1 MKIGIDT
8 GHTLTGADTGAQGNG
23 LREEVLTREV
33 GKYVISKLKALGHT
47 VIECAL
53 DTSNTLGQSLSHRYN
68 TANDNNVDLFVS
80 IHFNCFNSCA
90 CGTEIYTWKGK
101 ETSRADAVLK
111 NLVSLG
117 FVNRGIK
124 DGSKLAV
131 IKNTKAESMLI
142 EVCFIDNSTDITRY
156 KNYGPERIADEIVK
170 GLLGQ
175 GVSTPTE
182 KPIESIPQKPIS
194 KIEPK
199 KTWEINIQGDIIRRL
214 QEELNNQF
222 GASIKVDGYAGDNT
236 INKLITVRQGAIGSI
251 TRIIQ
256 ELLISKGY
264 SIGQYGAD
272 GVFGQG
278 TYNAILELQKKNGL
292 GADGIVGKNT
302 WKVLLKK

>member
-47 VIECAL
+47 VMECAL
-53 DTSNTLGQSLSHRYN
+53 DNADTLGQSLAHRYN

-90 CGTEIYTWKGK
+90 YGTEVFTWKGNK
-101 ETSRADAVLK
+101 TSRADAVLK

-142 EVCFIDNSTDITRY
+142 EVCFIDNVTDIARY
-156 KNYGPERIADEIVK
+156 KNYGPEKIADAIVK
-170 GLLGQ
+170 GLVG
-175 GVSTPTE
+175 
-182 KPIESIPQKPIS
+182 ESIGTSTQKPVVPTPQKPIS
-194 KIEPK
+194 QIESK

-214 QEELNNQF
+214 QAELNNQF
-222 GASIKVDGYAGDNT
+222 GAGIKVDGYAGDNT
-236 INKLITVRQGAIGSI
+236 VNKLITVRSGARGNI
-251 TRIIQ
+251 TRIVQ
-256 ELLISKGY
+256 ELLIRKGY
-264 SIGQYGAD
+264 SVGSYGAD

-278 TYNAILELQKKNGL
+278 TYKAILQLQSKNGL
-292 GADGIVGKNT
+292 SADGIVGKNT

>member
-8 GHTLTGADTGAQGNG
+8 GHTLTGDDTGAQGNG

-33 GKYVISKLKALGHT
+33 GKYVVSKLRALGHT
-47 VIECAL
+47 VVECAL
-53 DTSNTLGQSLSHRYN
+53 NSANTLGESLSHRYN
-68 TANDNNVDLFVS
+68 TANNNNVDLFVS

-90 CGTEIYTWKGK
+90 YGTEVFTWKGNK
-101 ETSRADAVLK
+101 TSKADAVLK

-117 FVNRGIK
+117 FANRGIK

-170 GLLGQ
+170 GLVGQ
-175 GVSTPTE
+175 RVNTPMQ
-182 KPIESIPQKPIS
+182 KPIESISQTPVS

-214 QEELNNQF
+214 QAELNNQF
-222 GASIKVDGYAGDNT
+222 GANVREDGYAGDNT
-236 INKLITVRQGAIGSI
+236 MAKLITVRKGATGNI

-256 ELLISKGY
+256 ELLVIKGY
-264 SIGQYGAD
+264 KLSY
-272 GVFGQG
+272 VWME
-278 TYNAILELQKKNGL
+278 NLEMMFTMKLSSCKEEMVYL
-292 GADGIVGKNT
+292 
-302 WKVLLKK
+302 